1 MPPDNID
8 PTEVK
13 DEVIPPTEPSA
24 EPPAPPAEPPAE
36 PPAPPAEPPKPAE
49 PTSAPQ
55 SNQPSLNSLTEQ
67 QWVVLEKQT
76 GMNRNQIL
84 LSYSFAQTLQDN
96 SPANKLLEK
105 EALNEVESTIQ
116 DFPTYKDEV
125 KKELEKLPVAE
136 RRNPEKIKETFWK
149 VKGKALSTG
158 TTPTPRPSAPPA
170 ARRVVSGSISGGSE
184 PPPATEN
191 IGLEKLPEFDR
202 HIAGKYGIKSD
213 KELKENNSKEIN
225 MEDEYNFKPDFSRK

>member
-13 DEVIPPTEPSA
+13 DEIVPPVEPTPPVEPSA
-24 EPPAPPAEPPAE
+24 EPPAPPAEPPVT
-36 PPAPPAEPPKPAE
+36 PPAEPPPAS
-49 PTSAPQ
+49 PPSPAPA
-55 SNQPSLNSLTEQ
+55 QPSINSLTEP
-67 QWVVLEKQT
+67 QWVALEKQT

-84 LSYSFAQTLQDN
+84 LSYSFAQILQDN
-96 SPANKLLEK
+96 APANKLLEK
-105 EALNEVESTIQ
+105 EALNEAEAAIQ
-116 DFPTYKDEV
+116 DFAPYKEEV
-125 KKELEKLPVAE
+125 RKELEKLPVAE

-158 TTPTPRPSAPPA
+158 TVPKPSAPVVT
-170 ARRVVSGSISGGSE
+170 RRVVSGSISGGSE

-191 IGLEKLPEFDR
+191 VGLEKLSEFDK
-202 HIAGKYGIKSD
+202 HVVSKYGIKSD